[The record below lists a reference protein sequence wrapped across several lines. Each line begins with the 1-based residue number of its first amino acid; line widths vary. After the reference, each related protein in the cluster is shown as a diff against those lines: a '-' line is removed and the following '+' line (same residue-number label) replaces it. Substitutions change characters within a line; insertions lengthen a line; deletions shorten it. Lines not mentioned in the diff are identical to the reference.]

1 MKKLLILTLLF
12 SCLNAHALIINSDV
26 TKLSG
31 QQYQADYQFFN
42 DSQNAIDGLT
52 VYFQYSL
59 FDNVALLSSPA
70 DWDVFVAPAQI
81 IFGLEEDG
89 FVDALAL
96 VSPLQA
102 GETLSGLSVV
112 FDWTA
117 NAELISTTQ
126 RFETYDANSFDIT
139 SEGEYQLSATQVVNA
154 PMSALFFMVF
164 VGVIGRFARPQRKTN
179 SEGGLGGNTH
189 HCAGEGV
196 TA

>member
-12 SCLNAHALIINSDV
+12 SCLNAHALLINSDV

-52 VYFQYSL
+52 VYFEYSL

-154 PMSALFFMVF
+154 PMSALFFIVF

-179 SEGGLGGNTH
+179 SEGGLGENTH

>member
-26 TKLSG
+26 TKLG
-31 QQYQADYQFFN
+31 EQQYQADYQFFN

-52 VYFQYSL
+52 VYFQYGV
-59 FDNVALLSSPA
+59 FDNIGLLFSPA
-70 DWDVFVAPAQI
+70 DWDVFVAPAQS

-96 VSPLQA
+96 ASPLQA
-102 GETLSGLSVV
+102 GETLTGLSVV
-112 FDWTA
+112 FDWTN

-139 SEGEYQLSATQVVNA
+139 SEGEYQLSTTRAVSA
-154 PMSALFFMVF
+154 PMSALFFIALVCVM
-164 VGVIGRFARPQRKTN
+164 GRFIRRQGKSHFAGN
-179 SEGGLGGNTH
+179 LGGNH
-189 HCAGEGV
+189 HRVGEGV